1 MNRTETVT
9 FTNMCMIYDE
19 NGNVVVQQRVKNWPG
34 VAFPGGHVEAGE
46 AFTDAVIREV
56 REETGLHVS
65 NLQLCGIKDWIEED
79 GARYMV
85 LLYKTGQFEGELT
98 SSEEGEVW
106 WMPLEQLRAG
116 AGITLAEDMQTMLQ
130 MFCGDCTKQFFYL
143 EHGSWVEVL
152 K

>member
-1 MNRTETVT
+1 MKRTETVT

-19 NGNVVVQQRVKNWPG
+19 NRNVVVQQRVKNWPG

-56 REETGLHVS
+56 REETGLHIS

-130 MFCGDCTKQFFYL
+130 LFCGDCTEQFFYL
-143 EHGSWVEVL
+143 EHGSWVEAL